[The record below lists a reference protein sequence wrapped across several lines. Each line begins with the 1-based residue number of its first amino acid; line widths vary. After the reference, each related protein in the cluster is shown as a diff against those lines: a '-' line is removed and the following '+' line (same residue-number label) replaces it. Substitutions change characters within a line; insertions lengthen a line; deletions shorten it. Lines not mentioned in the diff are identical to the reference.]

1 MPAAPMSV
9 LTIRE
14 ELNWSLRGPQ
24 RSFHCA
30 SSAQWGFEQSSEV
43 TTGDIFIFYFIV
55 PSVGEIF
62 LKFSFSFY
70 CSLGRGRTKD
80 AEIKT
85 PFAETQSFH
94 QRFSG

>member
-55 PSVGEIF
+55 PSVGDFFKVFFFF
-62 LKFSFSFY
+62 LLFP
-70 CSLGRGRTKD
+70 R
-80 AEIKT
+80 
-85 PFAETQSFH
+85 
-94 QRFSG
+94 